1 MANDDVD
8 DKFEIGDLVYYKG
21 FNIFPTETPA
31 RLHMGIVVQCP
42 LGMPHASSYL
52 IFWFESSLTTR
63 MHYDMITLVYDDKV
77 KSI

>member
-21 FNIFPTETPA
+21 FNIFPTETES
-31 RLHMGIVVQCP
+31 RQHMGIIIRRP
-42 LGMPHASSYL
+42 EGMPHASSYL
-52 IFWFESSLTTR
+52 IYWFESSLTTR
-63 MHYDMITLVYDDKV
+63 MHYDMITLVYGDKA